1 MQLWICH
8 VIISWIPRHFW
19 GSFLDLFRNLGNACS
34 ILLPRSP
41 RTRSSK
47 LHSNDV
53 LLGSRLHDI
62 HVDLEGPLKPGGR
75 YTATWSGTASKGKTT
90 TTTTTTTTTPTPTPT
105 PPPPP
110 PPAAAAAAAAA
121 TGNRQQ
127 ATGNRQQ
134 ATAQTIANWF
144 PPKNAT
150 PWVPGSSDLLTSSPK
165 TVYISLKCPMD
176 I

>member
-1 MQLWICH
+1 MRAPSCSHEAPEPGAPSSIQTTFFQA
-8 VIISWIPRHFW
+8 P
-19 GSFLDLFRNLGNACS
+19 GSMTSMLIWKGHSNLGGAT
-34 ILLPRSP
+34 LLRG
-41 RTRSSK
+41 
-47 LHSNDV
+47 
-53 LLGSRLHDI
+53 LGPHQR
-62 HVDLEGPLKPGGR
+62 
-75 YTATWSGTASKGKTT
+75 GKQQQQQQQQHQHQHQHHHHHHHHQRRRQRQRRRRQQ
-90 TTTTTTTTTPTPTPT
+90 
-105 PPPPP
+105 
-110 PPAAAAAAAAA
+110 A